1 MGQHRDITPPRI
13 DHRVIQSGPIS
24 LAPFVKPLFEEA
36 VVTSG
41 GRLVEVGPDTRGLI
55 WLSEKDAG
63 DLMAVLV
70 EYPTIEWVQLP
81 WAGVDAFSTVLAY
94 VATLPE
100 HQRPVVTSAKGSYSE
115 PVAEHALALLLG
127 CMRELP
133 SKARDAFWQPERTG
147 LSAFGRHIVV
157 VGAGGVSQNFLELVA
172 PFRPT
177 ITVVRRQKVPVIG
190 AHETITPEEFH
201 DVLPHADAVVIAAA
215 ATDSTRHLV
224 GERELALMPAHS
236 VVVNVARETRDPA
249 SHTGETVPRLF
260 QKFRT
265 RIPPRLEG
273 IEHRV
278 PVVGPSNEFRVHKVV
293 DDSVLKIVHRVGD
306 IVGKIH
312 DLGLNTQRSARRPC
326 PDPLKHVAV
335 VFIKAKLFSARA
347 VRLR

>member
-236 VVVNVARETRDPA
+236 VVVNVARGSLVDLEALVDA
-249 SHTGETVPRLF
+249 VSEG
-260 QKFRT
+260 
-265 RIPPRLEG
+265 RIFGAGLDVMDTEPFPSN
-273 IEHRV
+273 HRV
-278 PVVGPSNEFRVHKVV
+278 WSESR
-293 DDSVLKIVHRVGD
+293 IVITSHSADTPPMTQPLLATRVGKNVTAFLAGD
-306 IVGKIH
+306 T
-312 DLGLNTQRSARRPC
+312 LYGLVDVEAGY
-326 PDPLKHVAV
+326 
-335 VFIKAKLFSARA
+335 
-347 VRLR
+347 